1 MAADAGNRLAW
12 EAKLKE
18 AVMLQ
23 KMEYTMVVQ
32 VHKAHTHAH
41 VNMIFQFEFISNQVL
56 QETRRHKLIGPIQ
69 SFRLKLAD
77 PHLLRAF
84 RRIWHEIVGFLIK
97 NILLH
102 VHFEY
107 GKERY

>member
-32 VHKAHTHAH
+32 VHKLYMHMFTCS
-41 VNMIFQFEFISNQVL
+41 SN
-56 QETRRHKLIGPIQ
+56 
-69 SFRLKLAD
+69 SFSFLTESSNR
-77 PHLLRAF
+77 PE
-84 RRIWHEIVGFLIK
+84 EIENFAP
-97 NILLH
+97 
-102 VHFEY
+102 Y
-107 GKERY
+107 SR